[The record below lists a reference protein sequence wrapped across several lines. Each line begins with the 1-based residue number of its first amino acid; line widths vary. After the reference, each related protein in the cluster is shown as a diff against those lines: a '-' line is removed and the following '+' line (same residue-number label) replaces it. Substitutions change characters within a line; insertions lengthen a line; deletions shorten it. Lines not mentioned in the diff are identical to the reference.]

1 MIALLITPED
11 LFFALCY
18 TYIVGCDSSVGIAIC
33 YGLDGQGYRIP
44 GATRFFA
51 PVQTDP
57 GANPASCIMG
67 TESFPAVK

>member
-33 YGLDGQGYRIP
+33 YGLDGQGIESRARRDFSHP
-44 GATRFFA
+44 SRPTLGPTQP
-51 PVQTDP
+51 PV
-57 GANPASCIMG
+57 
-67 TESFPAVK
+67 